1 MKINGWSATFLLVFC
16 PSRLK
21 DLARDFN
28 GHINRPEVIEAK
40 QKARKEVPNYEDAID
55 RMRRGLLVSFLLVC
69 GSFVVAAILGRA
81 YVSLGGAVSGPAL
94 EALQYSGIGILL
106 WATLAKQGW
115 SIQTMHGATVPEVV
129 NEFLY
134 RALYVFG
141 SFCLALSVTLQAVE
155 NAAN

>member
-21 DLARDFN
+21 DRAREFN
-28 GHINRPEVIEAK
+28 VHIARPEVIAAK
-40 QKARKEVPNYEDAID
+40 QKAQKEAANHEDAID
-55 RMRRGLLVSFLLVC
+55 RIRRGLLFSLFLVL
-69 GSFVVAAILGRA
+69 GSFVVAAILGRV
-81 YVSLGGAVSGPAL
+81 YVLLGGAVSGPAL
-94 EALQYSGIGILL
+94 EGLQYIGIGILL

-115 SIQTMHGATVPEVV
+115 SIQTLHGATVPEVV

-141 SFCLALSVTLQAVE
+141 SFCLALSVTLQVLI
-155 NAAN
+155 NASK